1 MSYSKK
7 DERLQ
12 ALTEEWISGLLC
24 ECSRQQLTGDDVR
37 TVLGATG
44 RAMANIAAIYAPRDP
59 QAVFEWAGLPEDAAG
74 HAICI
79 SCAPALAIGDV
90 VRAEIHSSGPNRT
103 ELREGTVV
111 DVVVGRYIAKGV
123 TEVDLPP
130 ALRGMQGAVGQPG
143 AGCQCQDGRR
153 LDRVPRGGLAMTAAE
168 KAKRLIVVPI
178 VALELALVIAI
189 GSVRVVAAFTKGLVR
204 HG

>member
-24 ECSRQQLTGDDVR
+24 ECSRQQLTGEDVR

-44 RAMANIAAIYAPRDP
+44 RAMANIAAIYAPRNP
-59 QAVFEWAGLPEDAAG
+59 QAAFEWAGLPEDAAG

-103 ELREGTVV
+103 ELCEGTVV
-111 DVVVGRYIAKGV
+111 DVVVGRYLAKGV
-123 TEVDLPP
+123 TEVDYL
-130 ALRGMQGAVGQPG
+130 LRYEECKEQWVSPGQV
-143 AGCQCQDGRR
+143 AS
-153 LDRVPRGGLAMTAAE
+153 VKAAE
-168 KAKRLIVVPI
+168 
-178 VALELALVIAI
+178 
-189 GSVRVVAAFTKGLVR
+189 GWAAFGGETEL
-204 HG
+204 